1 GHPAAAA
8 LPRGAVGPARARP
21 AAHRVRRHRRGD
33 RVPRVDHEPAGHA
46 ARAAAAPVGHAH
58 RHGGDHRRH
67 GRRVRGPPLTPPQG
81 PPPPGP
87 PGSRDPGLARERTAL
102 AWTRTALSF
111 AAVGGVV
118 LKREIVPGLI
128 LLAVAPAIYVLG
140 RLAYTRPERHKL
152 VTATIVAVAV
162 VALVVAL
169 TKP

>member
-1 GHPAAAA
+1 M
-8 LPRGAVGPARARP
+8 
-21 AAHRVRRHRRGD
+21 
-33 RVPRVDHEPAGHA
+33 
-46 ARAAAAPVGHAH
+46 
-58 RHGGDHRRH
+58 
-67 GRRVRGPPLTPPQG
+67 TPT
-81 PPPPGP
+81 PGP
-87 PGSRDPGLARERTAL
+87 PTPGPSDSRDSGLARERTAL

-152 VTATIVAVAV
+152 VTATIVAVAI